1 MNKKEKMYQRIEQH
15 GQQLNALFNTEI
27 GNVELCKKLLM
38 IEKSLEKPLLDAC
51 NVGIDYDELD
61 RITDAALDKV
71 DKILHFRENKI
82 PVFVNRDPRG
92 YALKI
97 KDDFVR
103 EYHERNS
110 KNGTRLYTDWGG
122 YGILAPD
129 LSE

>member
-15 GQQLNALFNTEI
+15 GQQLNALFNTAV
-27 GNVELCKKLLM
+27 GNVELCKKLRK

-51 NVGIDYDELD
+51 NVGMDYDELD
-61 RITDAALDKV
+61 KITDSALDNV
-71 DKILHFRENKI
+71 DKLLNFRENKI

-103 EYHERNS
+103 EYNHQNS
-110 KNGTRLYTDWGG
+110 SLGARIYTDWGG

-129 LSE
+129 LS